1 MAVKVIRKISSWT
14 LIFVTL
20 VSLAFF
26 ALFYFGGV
34 GEPYGQ
40 NQSKNP
46 IFTGELLY
54 WAYALFA
61 LCAAGMILFGIIQFG
76 SNFKT
81 NPKGA
86 LAGLGILVC
95 FAVLLVVAYSL
106 GDGTLLTHGINQD
119 SQKYNT
125 VFWLKVTDMWLYSI
139 YMLAGLA
146 IVAMGWGSIKKIL
159 SK

>member
-1 MAVKVIRKISSWT
+1 MAVSKIRKISSWT
-14 LIFVTL
+14 LILVSL

-26 ALFYFGGV
+26 ALFFFGGV

-46 IFTGELLY
+46 VFTGELLY

-61 LCAAGMILFGIIQFG
+61 LCAAGMLLFGIIQFG
-76 SNFKT
+76 SKFKT
-81 NPKGA
+81 NPKTA
-86 LAGLGILVC
+86 LVGLGVLVC
-95 FAVLLVVAYSL
+95 FAILLVIAYSM
-106 GDGTLLTHGINQD
+106 GDGTLLTQGINQD

-125 VFWLKVTDMWLYSI
+125 EFWLKTTDMWLYSI
-139 YMLAGLA
+139 YILAGLA
-146 IVAMGWGSIKKIL
+146 ICAMLWGSVKKIL